1 MSSLYVFDS
10 SNYHYN
16 ILFFHCIS
24 LYTNGS
30 GIFNEYLQFFLKM
43 DIAKDIKS
51 IYSKLNVEEPD
62 EHDKVVNRY
71 LFYTSIVNL
80 SLYFHSEHRK
90 DVIKSM
96 S

>member
-1 MSSLYVFDS
+1 
-10 SNYHYN
+10 
-16 ILFFHCIS
+16 
-24 LYTNGS
+24 
-30 GIFNEYLQFFLKM
+30 M

-51 IYSKLNVEEPD
+51 IYYKLNVEEPD